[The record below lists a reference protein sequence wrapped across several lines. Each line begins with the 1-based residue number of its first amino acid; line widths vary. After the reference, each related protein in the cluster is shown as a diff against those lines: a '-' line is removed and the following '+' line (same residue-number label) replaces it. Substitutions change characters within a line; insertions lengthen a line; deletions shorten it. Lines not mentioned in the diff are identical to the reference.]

1 MAVSTRDMASTLN
14 DLVETNKDAEEGFR
28 NASEN
33 VRDSRLR
40 SMFNDYSRERA
51 QMASDLQI
59 EVTRIGGK
67 PQKSGSIAGAVHRG
81 WIGIKSTLTG
91 KSDHAILEEAE
102 RGEDAAVKA
111 YQNALAEELPT
122 DIRSIVQDQYQK
134 VQKAHAEIRSLRDST
149 DPDKNTGL
157 GGGGLASA

>member
-1 MAVSTRDMASTLN
+1 MAVSTRDIASTLN

-28 NASEN
+28 NAAEN
-33 VRDSRLR
+33 VNDSRL
-40 SMFNDYSRERA
+40 STIFNECSRERA

-67 PQKSGSIAGAVHRG
+67 PQKSGSVAGAVHRG
-81 WIGIKSTLTG
+81 WISIKSTFTG

-122 DIRSIVQDQYQK
+122 DIRSIVQEQYQK
-134 VQKAHAEIRSLRDST
+134 VQKSHAEIRSLRDST
-149 DPDKNTGL
+149 DAGRNSGL
-157 GGGGLASA
+157 GGDGLASA